1 MIEYP
6 WRFVCQDTGCTYSE
20 VQQLTDSAA
29 VKIIGLMQQG
39 LVSTHHIR
47 GEHKTPCG
55 PVVLEHV
62 RLAA

>member
-6 WRFVCQDTGCTYSE
+6 WRFVCQDTSCTYVE

-29 VKIIGLMQQG
+29 VKIVGLMQQG
-39 LVSTHHIR
+39 LLSTHHIDER
-47 GEHKTPCG
+47 KIPCG
-55 PVVLEHV
+55 PLVLEHV